1 MPILEERIIYKVGK
15 SSLVITLPRNWL
27 RFSGLGAGDVVEVT
41 GNGDLTIRPRPQP
54 RNEKRGKP

>member
-41 GNGDLTIRPRPQP
+41 GNGDLTIRPRRRQ
-54 RNEKRGKP
+54 RSEKRHKQ